1 MPANLFEEIKMQ
13 NIGFSSADYVLPF
26 SKDEN
31 SSEKTYYK
39 IHGILLDVRLLMN
52 QHSKN
57 NKLIQ
62 DLEKII
68 SQPSSFCSDSK
79 KLVSKR

>member
-1 MPANLFEEIKMQ
+1 MPANLSDESKSK

-31 SSEKTYYK
+31 SPEKTYYK

-68 SQPSSFCSDSK
+68 SRPSSFCSDSK